1 MNTVDLGNH
10 VNTVDLGNHVN
21 TVDLGNHAS
30 TVDRSSKNQVLEV
43 TGGRHQHHKIGAEV
57 GMDIVIGMGVVAEM
71 GVVPIGMVVR
81 EEVGM
86 VGDEDTNVIQFRL
99 HNIIFTSLNPSF
111 HIYSHLFI
119 SFFS

>member
-1 MNTVDLGNH
+1 M
-10 VNTVDLGNHVN
+10 NTVDLGNHVN

-57 GMDIVIGMGVVAEM
+57 GMDIVIGMDVVVIGMGVVAGM